1 MENIEKYRQI
11 ESTLKLLL
19 DNKHEVSLKQI
30 LDEIDIYLQW
40 LSSIKSKYGITK
52 EYPLEHISEQI
63 FSDITRDN
71 YKMHVLAM
79 SITIEEVRSDLKRI
93 CQEDKDG
100 SNIKANSNN
109 CVKGLLA
116 LLNDI
121 ILDIN
126 EVLWQIEEIIF
137 QNPQTTKSGRR
148 RLFFGREIFGT
159 SKNIVRRLVD
169 YSGISYSSASVF
181 LIRQAIEV
189 TILRA
194 LGIIAFVDK
203 DGKEQKF
210 KMDKIFNFIKN
221 NRKNIKFPIEFSIL
235 DKIIKWSD
243 VYVHKGIMYYHWQ
256 IIVAQKVLLPLFRAG
271 NDGKN
276 YSLSGAIQINRQFYE
291 KELDKEL
298 IKFLELRDDVTARRL
313 KSPDSLLT
321 DKVFEYN

>member
-1 MENIEKYRQI
+1 MKNIEKYRQI

-40 LSSIKSKYGITK
+40 LSSIKSKYRITK
-52 EYPLEHISEQI
+52 KYTLEHISEQI
-63 FSDITRDN
+63 FSDITRNN

-109 CVKGLLA
+109 YVKGLLA

-137 QNPQTTKSGRR
+137 KNPQTTKSGRR
-148 RLFFGREIFGT
+148 RLFCGREIFST

-189 TILRA
+189 AILRA

-221 NRKNIKFPIEFSIL
+221 NRKNIK
-235 DKIIKWSD
+235 WSD

-271 NDGKN
+271 TDGKN
-276 YSLSGAIQINRQFYE
+276 YSLSGAIQINRQFYK